1 MPYLSPDKSL
11 HSRTDFRTYRAVTF
25 DCYGTLIDWD
35 AGVAMI
41 LAPWTVKAGLRLC
54 MDDLLGQ
61 FADAQRAHQL
71 TEPFK
76 PYRQVLADAFAD
88 IARANGHPAGTEDL
102 AAFSRSV
109 GTWPPF
115 SDTVWIL
122 RQLKKKYVL
131 GIMSN
136 VDDESFSAT
145 HKLLGGLI
153 DEVITAEQVRS
164 YKPAAPHFEEMLKRL
179 AGRGIPK
186 EEVLHVAQS
195 RFHDVEPG
203 NRFGLKTI
211 WIDRRSRK
219 RGRGITIPSRAE
231 PAYRF
236 ESLAEFFE
244 ATVSD
249 A

>member
-1 MPYLSPDKSL
+1 MPSNKSL
-11 HSRTDFRTYRAVTF
+11 HSRTDFRKYRAVTF

-35 AGVAMI
+35 AGVTTI
-41 LAPWTVKAGLRLC
+41 LASWTVKVGLRLS

-61 FADAQRAHQL
+61 FANAQRFHQL
-71 TEPFK
+71 TKPFK

-88 IARANGHPAGTEDL
+88 IARANGHPADTEDL

-115 SDTVWIL
+115 SDTVRIL

-131 GIMSN
+131 GVMSN

-153 DEVITAEQVRS
+153 DEVVTAEQVRS

-179 AGRGIPK
+179 AGRGISNK
-186 EEVLHVAQS
+186 EVLHVAQS

-203 NRFGLKTI
+203 NRLSLKTI
-211 WIDRRSRK
+211 WIDRHSQK
-219 RGRGITIPSRAE
+219 RGRGITISSRAK

-244 ATVSD
+244 ATASD
-249 A
+249 T

>member
-1 MPYLSPDKSL
+1 MTPNKSL
-11 HSRTDFRTYRAVTF
+11 HAPTDFRKYRAVTF

-35 AGVAMI
+35 TGVSTI
-41 LAPWTVKAGLRLC
+41 LAPWTVKVGLLLT
-54 MDDLLGQ
+54 MDDFLGQ
-61 FADAQRAHQL
+61 FADAQRVHQI
-71 TEPFK
+71 TDPFK

-88 IARANGHPAGTEDL
+88 VATANGHPADAEDL

-131 GIMSN
+131 GVMSN

-153 DEVITAEQVRS
+153 DEIITAEQVQS

-179 AGRGIPK
+179 AGKGISK

-195 RFHDVEPG
+195 RFHDIEPA
-203 NRFGLKTI
+203 NRLGLKTI
-211 WIDRRSRK
+211 WIDRRAPK
-219 RGRGITIPSRAE
+219 RGRGITVASQAE

>member
-11 HSRTDFRTYRAVTF
+11 QSRTDFTTYRAITF
-25 DCYGTLIDWD
+25 DCYGTLIDWN
-35 AGVAMI
+35 AGVATI
-41 LAPWTVKAGLRLC
+41 LAPWTVKVGLRLS

-61 FADAQRAHQL
+61 FADAQRVHQL

-102 AAFSRSV
+102 AVFSRSV

-115 SDTVWIL
+115 SDTLSIL
-122 RQLKKKYVL
+122 RQLRKKYVL
-131 GIMSN
+131 GVMSN

-153 DEVITAEQVRS
+153 NEVVTAEQVRS

-179 AGRGIPK
+179 AGRGISN
-186 EEVLHVAQS
+186 EEILHVAQS

-203 NRFGLKTI
+203 NSFGLKTI

-244 ATVSD
+244 AIVSD